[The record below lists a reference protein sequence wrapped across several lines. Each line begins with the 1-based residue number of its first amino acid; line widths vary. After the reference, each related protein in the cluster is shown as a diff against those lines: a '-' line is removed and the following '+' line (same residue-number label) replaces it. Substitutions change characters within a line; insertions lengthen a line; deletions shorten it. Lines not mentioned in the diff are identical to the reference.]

1 MFNHITALFAS
12 QVWSLFSAPTFFIP
26 VFLIFLF
33 GEDQPSQ
40 LSPLPVFCS
49 TRLCLC
55 VLWDQNLVINSII
68 RSFTRLLTLSL
79 AYLTVNENPPI
90 ILFPSEFLPRCFG
103 SFASSLFFCTFR
115 CPPWAFPHTHTTCSL
130 EKPIHILHNS
140 AQISPHSFI
149 WILSHA
155 FLMSLSKSLSFLFS
169 VFKSKRETTQL
180 KVSLIFTFLL
190 LFYLLSNLHLCA
202 SADFGLYSSN
212 SFR

>member
-149 WILSHA
+149 HLILSNTGDTA
-155 FLMSLSKSLSFLFS
+155 MNTSDKSL
-169 VFKSKRETTQL
+169 
-180 KVSLIFTFLL
+180 
-190 LFYLLSNLHLCA
+190 LSQNLHEGNRQWIIEQDDHRLW
-202 SADFGLYSSN
+202 
-212 SFR
+212 